1 MSTFNAVRFC
11 ARGPVHN
18 SSVIGLAVSVTESI
32 SKRIKRMPKG
42 RPFVQTVFEQV
53 GSRAAVN
60 KALSR
65 MVLRG
70 TLERVVRGVYMRP
83 KYSQYT
89 GKRVRANPISMME
102 AVARARSETIQIHG
116 AEAVRRLGLSVQ
128 MQVLPTFYTSG
139 STREIRIG
147 NAVVRLRHA
156 SRQRLQQAGTR
167 IGTALT
173 AFLYLGKN
181 GVNEQVVR
189 KITNSLSDEELNKLM
204 ECKMPKWMRLAL
216 ADCAGNAR
224 KK

>member
-1 MSTFNAVRFC
+1 
-11 ARGPVHN
+11 
-18 SSVIGLAVSVTESI
+18 VSVAESI
-32 SKRIKRMPKG
+32 SNRIKRMPKG
-42 RPFVQTVFEQV
+42 RPFVRAVFERA
-53 GSRAAVN
+53 GSRSAVN

-70 TLERVVRGVYMRP
+70 ILERVACGVYMRP

-89 GKRVRANPISMME
+89 GKRVRPNPISVME
-102 AVARARSETIQIHG
+102 TIARARGEIIQIHG
-116 AEAVRRLGLSVQ
+116 AEAVRRLGLSAQ
-128 MQVLPTFYTSG
+128 MQVLPTYYTSG
-139 STREIRIG
+139 ATREIRIG

-181 GVNEQVVR
+181 GVDEQVVR

-204 ECKMPKWMRLAL
+204 QCKMPKWMRSAL
-216 ADCAGNAR
+216 ADCAGNSR
-224 KK
+224 K

>member
-1 MSTFNAVRFC
+1 MSVA
-11 ARGPVHN
+11 
-18 SSVIGLAVSVTESI
+18 ESI
-32 SKRIKRMPKG
+32 SNRIKRLPKG
-42 RPFVQTVFEQV
+42 RPFVRAVFERA
-53 GSRAAVN
+53 GSRSAVN

-70 TLERVVRGVYMRP
+70 YLERVARGVYMRP

-89 GKRVRANPISMME
+89 GRKVQANPISVME
-102 AVARARSETIQIHG
+102 AVARARGETIQIHG

-147 NAVVRLRHA
+147 NAVVRLRHT

-167 IGTALT
+167 TGTALT

-181 GVNEQVVR
+181 GVDEQVVR

-204 ECKMPKWMRLAL
+204 QCKMPKWMRSAL

-224 KK
+224 K

>member
-1 MSTFNAVRFC
+1 MSVA
-11 ARGPVHN
+11 
-18 SSVIGLAVSVTESI
+18 ESI
-32 SKRIKRMPKG
+32 SNRIKRLPKG
-42 RPFVQTVFEQV
+42 RPFVRAVFERA
-53 GSRAAVN
+53 GSRSAVN

-70 TLERVVRGVYMRP
+70 YLERVARGVYMRP

-89 GKRVRANPISMME
+89 GRKVQANPISVME
-102 AVARARSETIQIHG
+102 AVARARGETIQIHG

-147 NAVVRLRHA
+147 NAFVRLRHT

-181 GVNEQVVR
+181 GVDEQVVR

-204 ECKMPKWMRLAL
+204 QCKMPKWMRSAL

-224 KK
+224 K

>member
-1 MSTFNAVRFC
+1 MSVA
-11 ARGPVHN
+11 
-18 SSVIGLAVSVTESI
+18 ESI
-32 SKRIKRMPKG
+32 SNRIKRLPKG
-42 RPFVQTVFEQV
+42 RPFVRAVFERA
-53 GSRAAVN
+53 GSRSAVN

-70 TLERVVRGVYMRP
+70 YLERVARGVYMRP

-89 GKRVRANPISMME
+89 GRKVQANPISVME
-102 AVARARSETIQIHG
+102 AVARARGETIQIHG

-147 NAVVRLRHA
+147 NAVVRLRHT

-181 GVNEQVVR
+181 GVDEQVAR
-189 KITNSLSDEELNKLM
+189 TIANSLSDEEFHKLM
-204 ECKMPKWMRLAL
+204 ECKMPKWMRSAL
-216 ADCAGNAR
+216 ADCAGSAR
-224 KK
+224 KKLAANRQVNGRIQP